1 MTTPEG
7 PRFLTLPQVGE
18 ELNISASQTYALV
31 RSGDLKGIQIGG
43 RNQWR
48 VERVM
53 LEEYIA
59 EAYRRTAQ
67 QLDQLPD
74 DPPPTE

>member
-1 MTTPEG
+1 MRT
-7 PRFLTLPQVGE
+7 
-18 ELNISASQTYALV
+18 
-31 RSGDLKGIQIGG
+31 GDLKGIQIGG

-59 EAYRRTAQ
+59 EAQRRTAQ

>member
-1 MTTPEG
+1 
-7 PRFLTLPQVGE
+7 V
-18 ELNISASQTYALV
+18 V

-48 VERVM
+48 VERSK
-53 LEEYIA
+53 LEEFIE

-67 QLDQLPD
+67 QLDQLPE
-74 DPPPTE
+74 DPPAE